1 MKHSARYSKIKI
13 EIKHKIE
20 EYRPSYIKHT
30 ARYSKNKIEKKHKIE
45 E

>member
-1 MKHSARYSKIKI
+1 MPGCIKRSACYSKIKI

-30 ARYSKNKIEKKHKIE
+30 ARY
-45 E
+45 